1 MKVFVSYSH
10 AQGDWV
16 WDRLVPCLKAGGAE
30 VLIDRDR
37 FRIGG
42 GVYRQMDA
50 TQDQADRHVL
60 VLSADY
66 LASAPCQHEMQRAI
80 DRDPTFA
87 AHIVLPVRRDD
98 VTVPDALK
106 GLDPN
111 LYADLR
117 DDSRADQ
124 WRLLLK
130 ECGVSLG
137 ASAPDWLVA
146 RDEVARLLESSRSV
160 NLVVHGDVRW
170 RDLIDELRARPA
182 LKLAAVDLENPVAVP
197 RDRFIA
203 ALLAELGAARP
214 VPAAPY
220 DLPVLGQALQA
231 LGLSRVVLQH
241 FDMVLHRPDYNVD
254 LFAALRYLVMD
265 ARQLVLLVQSRAPV
279 ASLLPQGHPLS
290 HIDFATVELR
300 AGP

>member
-1 MKVFVSYSH
+1 MKVFVSYNH
-10 AQGDWV
+10 AQSDWV
-16 WDRLVPCLKAGGAE
+16 WDRLVPCLKSGGAE

-37 FRIGG
+37 FRAGG
-42 GVYRQMDA
+42 GVYRQMDT
-50 TQDQADRHVL
+50 TQDEADRHVL
-60 VLSADY
+60 VLSAEY

-80 DRDPTFA
+80 GRDPTFA
-87 AHIVLPVRRDD
+87 AHIVLPLRRDGAIM
-98 VTVPDALK
+98 PDALK

-117 DDSRADQ
+117 DDLRADQ
-124 WRLLLK
+124 WRLLLN
-130 ECGVSLG
+130 ECGMGLG
-137 ASAPDWLVA
+137 ASAPEWLAA
-146 RDEVARLLESSRSV
+146 RDETVRYLESNRSV

-170 RDLIDELRARPA
+170 RELIDELLGRPA

-214 VPAAPY
+214 VPPAPY

-231 LGLSRVVLQH
+231 LGRSRVVLQH
-241 FDMVLHRPDYNVD
+241 FDMVLHRQDYNVD

-265 ARQLVLLVQSRAPV
+265 VRQLVLLVQSASACGV
-279 ASLLPQGHPLS
+279 AAANRSSAVPHR
-290 HIDFATVELR
+290 LR
-300 AGP
+300 HG